1 MGLEG
6 ASAKIGLAVDLG
18 ASSGRVL
25 AGTLDSDRF
34 VLEEVHRFPNGG
46 VGVGERLHWD
56 VLRLWADIKEGLTQA
71 GRRFGDRVA
80 SVAVDTWGVDF
91 GLLDRNGELLAN
103 PHHYR
108 DSQNAGMLDVAFHS
122 VPRDDIF
129 AATGL
134 QFMEINS
141 LYQLLALRGRKQGA
155 LDAASHFVMMADLF
169 HLFLTGE
176 ISNEVTNSTTSQC
189 FDPRKGDWARSIL
202 ERFGLPVEIFGP
214 VSQPGTRLG
223 SLRASVQRETRLGA
237 VEVVLPGTHDTASA
251 VMAVPAQSRPGEMPD
266 WCYISSGTWSLMGVE
281 VPEPMVTE
289 EVFRENFTNE
299 GGVGGTTRLLKN
311 IAGLWLVQE
320 CRRIWQRDGHDYGWS
335 TLVDLARKSLPLQSF
350 IYPDHGDF
358 LAPEEM
364 PATIQDFC
372 RATSQPVPDGPGAI
386 VRCALESLA
395 LRYREVLE
403 ILESFVGRRIET
415 IHIVGGGTQNQL
427 LCQMAADACDRTV
440 VAGPVE
446 ATALGNLAMQ
456 AVSLGLCDSI
466 AQARQRISGSF
477 ELATYRP
484 QTHGAWDEAYSRF
497 KSLPRG

>member
-1 MGLEG
+1 MGLEQ
-6 ASAKIGLAVDLG
+6 SSSRIGLAVDIG

-25 AGTLDSDRF
+25 AGPLDADRF
-34 VLEEVHRFPNGG
+34 ELVEIHRFPNGG
-46 VGVGERLHWD
+46 VGVGDRMHWD
-56 VLRLWADIKEGLTQA
+56 VLRLWSDIKEGLTEA
-71 GRRFGDRVA
+71 GRRFSDRVA

-108 DSQNAGMLDVAFHS
+108 DSHTSGMLEEAFR
-122 VPRDDIF
+122 VVGRNDIF
-129 AATGL
+129 EATGL

-141 LYQLLALRGRKQGA
+141 LYQLLALQNRKSGA

-169 HLFLTGE
+169 HFYLTGE

-189 FDPRKGDWARSIL
+189 FDPRKGDWAKGML
-202 ERFGLPVEIFGP
+202 DRFGLPTEIFGP
-214 VSQPGTRLG
+214 LSQPGTRLG
-223 SLRASVQRETRLGA
+223 SLRASVLRETRLES

-251 VMAVPAQSRPGEMPD
+251 VMAVPADSKPGEMPD

-281 VPEPMVTE
+281 VPSPMVTA

-358 LAPEEM
+358 LAPLNM
-364 PATIQDFC
+364 PEAIQTYC
-372 RATSQPVPDGPGAI
+372 RATNQRVPDGPGPI

-395 LRYREVLE
+395 LRYRQVLE
-403 ILESFVGRRIET
+403 ILERFVGRRIET

-427 LCQMAADACDRTV
+427 LCQMTADACGRRV

-456 AVSLGLCDSI
+456 SVALGECDSI
-466 AQARQRISGSF
+466 AQARQRIQNSF
-477 ELATYRP
+477 ELASYEP
-484 QTHGAWDEAYSRF
+484 QMQGAWDEAYGRF
-497 KSLPRG
+497 VQLPMG